1 MCSGFESMPS
11 GLLLRDREQWRAE
24 GEAEKEIGEGEGGV
38 ESGEDRRREGEREIC
53 KLPAALPT
61 GLLYSPS

>member
-11 GLLLRDREQWRAE
+11 GLLLRDREQQRAE

-38 ESGEDRRREGEREIC
+38 ERE
-53 KLPAALPT
+53 
-61 GLLYSPS
+61 